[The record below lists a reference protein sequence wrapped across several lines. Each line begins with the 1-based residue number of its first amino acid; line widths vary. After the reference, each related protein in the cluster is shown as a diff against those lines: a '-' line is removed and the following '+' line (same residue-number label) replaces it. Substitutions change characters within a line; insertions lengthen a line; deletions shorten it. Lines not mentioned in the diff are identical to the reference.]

1 MIRSLFTALPVVLLC
16 ASMSAQAAQIVTTVP
31 ANDPIAA
38 HEKLVEA
45 ATKVCKE
52 AIAHDYFGDFGSLDE
67 CVEDSVAMVKPAI
80 PVRVANK

>member
-1 MIRSLFTALPVVLLC
+1 MNRMLSTAFTVAILC
-16 ASMSAQAAQIVTTVP
+16 ASVAAQAAQIVTTIP
-31 ANDPIAA
+31 TNDPRAA
-38 HEKLVEA
+38 HDKIVEA

-67 CVEDSVAMVKPAI
+67 CVDDSVAMVKPAI